1 MKVQINRAPVL
12 TLWAA
17 AVAERMGHGWET
29 ALTLGKCM
37 AGLNAQRKGRM
48 LGIYAAPESGAGGAA
63 GSGAPGGKKS
73 RGDEEWI
80 TVCGKRVPA
89 RRTAEGLRAVTGD
102 TVIQP
107 ASVRTYLEKAFGES
121 LEAALSAMRELA
133 AAYPPADLEPRAF
146 GLYEKFRPRIASGVS
161 GWGQKGELDLDLV
174 RKLAKKA

>member
-1 MKVQINRAPVL
+1 
-12 TLWAA
+12 
-17 AVAERMGHGWET
+17 MGHGWET

-48 LGIYAAPESGAGGAA
+48 LGIYAAPEPGAGGAA
-63 GSGAPGGKKS
+63 GVKKS

-102 TVIQP
+102 AVIQP
-107 ASVRTYLEKAFGES
+107 ASVQIYLEKAFGES

-133 AAYPPADLEPRAF
+133 AVYPPADLEPRAF

-174 RKLAKKA
+174 RNLAKKA